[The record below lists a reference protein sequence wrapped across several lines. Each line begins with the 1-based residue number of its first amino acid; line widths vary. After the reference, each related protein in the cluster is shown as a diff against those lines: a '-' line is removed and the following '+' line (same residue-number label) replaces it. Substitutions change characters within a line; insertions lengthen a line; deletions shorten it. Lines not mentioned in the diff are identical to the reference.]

1 MPGRDPSRSF
11 DPDDWFGELARQAQP
26 QAGGT
31 TDVETWIGPDE
42 GAHPAAGLDEEA
54 AGAERARDGFTIK
67 LGTLLALAAGIVVVV
82 LVAGLALGGVFSG
95 NGKQPARGETTAA
108 GVTTPRT
115 PSTTSTTAAR
125 PAHPASA
132 PSTTLKPG
140 DHGAQVK
147 LLQRALTR
155 LGYDAGTIDG
165 DYGSSTEAALTRFQ
179 KASRL
184 TADGVLGPASLRAL
198 ELALTKSR

>member
-1 MPGRDPSRSF
+1 MPGRDPSRSS

-26 QAGGT
+26 KAGGT

-42 GAHPAAGLDEEA
+42 EAHAAGLDEEA

-125 PAHPASA
+125 PAHHPASA

>member
-1 MPGRDPSRSF
+1 MSGRDPSRST
-11 DPDDWFGELARQAQP
+11 DPDDWFGELARQARP
-26 QAGGT
+26 KAGGT

-42 GAHPAAGLDEEA
+42 GPHPAAGLDEE
-54 AGAERARDGFTIK
+54 GAERARDGFTIK

-95 NGKQPARGETTAA
+95 NGRHPARGETTAA
-108 GVTTPRT
+108 AVTPRT